1 MMKAKEIRFTGANGV
16 SLPGIIWYPM
26 CSPTMV
32 VQITHGMTEHIGR
45 YEELAYMLTAY
56 GIAVAGFDLRGHGR
70 NPGDNQ
76 CASFG
81 ENGWNYALH
90 DMHLFYLELE
100 SKFPNIPHFMMS
112 VCSCVKRQRKTQTFF
127 SVCSK
132 CKISGTTSYCFS
144 ADNSEK
150 HPLQISLPLKG
161 VTLRVVLSRVF
172 THFLP
177 ATDRNTKDG

>member
-1 MMKAKEIRFTGANGV
+1 MIPYAICKRKRNNVEIA
-16 SLPGIIWYPM
+16 GILCTFFVYLVRAQN
-26 CSPTMV
+26 CT
-32 VQITHGMTEHIGR
+32 IG
-45 YEELAYMLTAY
+45 
-56 GIAVAGFDLRGHGR
+56 IVAGRTREYEG
-70 NPGDNQ
+70 
-76 CASFG
+76 
-81 ENGWNYALH
+81 
-90 DMHLFYLELE
+90 
-100 SKFPNIPHFMMS
+100 MMS